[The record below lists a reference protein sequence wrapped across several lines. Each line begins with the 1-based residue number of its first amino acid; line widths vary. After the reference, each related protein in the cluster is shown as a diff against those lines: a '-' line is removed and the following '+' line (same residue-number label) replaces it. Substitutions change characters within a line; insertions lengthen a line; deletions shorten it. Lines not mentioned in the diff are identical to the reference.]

1 MRKYLFGERRD
12 VRCFSGIPAV
22 YGFTEG
28 VMRLYYMD
36 RRKMCRNGFGVFRCK
51 QLNGGIVSYSYRKI
65 WLVALP
71 VLVSVLMEHMIGL
84 TDTAFLGRIGEV
96 ELGASALGSVYFLSI
111 FMLGFGFSIGAQIL
125 IARRNGEKRYG
136 EIGKIFYSGLGF
148 LLVLAAI
155 LCGASLLLS
164 PHVLRPVIQSEAVF
178 DATVQYLNWRVFGFF
193 FAFTGV
199 MFRAFFVGVTQTK
212 ILTVNS
218 VVMVL
223 TNVVLNYALIF
234 GKFGFP
240 ALGIAGAA
248 IASSAAELGSAIFYF
263 WYLARRVDL
272 HKYGFSGGLKL
283 FDVTVLRRV
292 FAISCW
298 TMMQLFLALSVWF
311 IFFIAVEHLGERPL
325 AVVNLVRSLS
335 AIPFIIL
342 NSFATA
348 GSSLVSNLIG
358 EEGPGGVFKL
368 GWKVVGTGYL
378 AVLPVLVLLALF
390 PAAALSIYTDNSGLI
405 AATVPAVYVMIV
417 AHLVQTPAN
426 IWFNIVSGTGSTR
439 AGLVIELITLAVYLA
454 AVLYLVTY
462 LRCSPAV
469 AWTTEIL
476 YQVVMLAGCGLYLWK
491 GRWRD
496 RRI

>member
-1 MRKYLFGERRD
+1 M
-12 VRCFSGIPAV
+12 
-22 YGFTEG
+22 
-28 VMRLYYMD
+28 
-36 RRKMCRNGFGVFRCK
+36 
-51 QLNGGIVSYSYRKI
+51 SYSYRKI

-248 IASSAAELGSAIFYF
+248 IASSAASN
-263 WYLARRVDL
+263 
-272 HKYGFSGGLKL
+272 
-283 FDVTVLRRV
+283 
-292 FAISCW
+292 
-298 TMMQLFLALSVWF
+298 FLW
-311 IFFIAVEHLGERPL
+311 R
-325 AVVNLVRSLS
+325 
-335 AIPFIIL
+335 
-342 NSFATA
+342 
-348 GSSLVSNLIG
+348 
-358 EEGPGGVFKL
+358 
-368 GWKVVGTGYL
+368 
-378 AVLPVLVLLALF
+378 
-390 PAAALSIYTDNSGLI
+390 
-405 AATVPAVYVMIV
+405 AAT
-417 AHLVQTPAN
+417 
-426 IWFNIVSGTGSTR
+426 
-439 AGLVIELITLAVYLA
+439 
-454 AVLYLVTY
+454 
-462 LRCSPAV
+462 
-469 AWTTEIL
+469 
-476 YQVVMLAGCGLYLWK
+476 
-491 GRWRD
+491 
-496 RRI
+496 

>member
-1 MRKYLFGERRD
+1 M
-12 VRCFSGIPAV
+12 
-22 YGFTEG
+22 
-28 VMRLYYMD
+28 
-36 RRKMCRNGFGVFRCK
+36 
-51 QLNGGIVSYSYRKI
+51 
-65 WLVALP
+65 
-71 VLVSVLMEHMIGL
+71 LVSVLMEHMIGL

-148 LLVLAAI
+148 LLVLAGI

-223 TNVVLNYALIF
+223 TNVVLNYNICLNYALIF

-378 AVLPVLVLLALF
+378 AVLPVLALLALF
-390 PAAALSIYTDNSGLI
+390 PAAALSIYTDNSDLI